1 MFKTTLKLIF
11 ILYPVLASPQYS
23 PQLETALKKA
33 GNNRPELERALKYCS
48 GKKNELKLK
57 AMEFLITNM
66 DIHYT
71 SDYYW
76 ENPSGQ
82 KIEYSELEYPDFEQA
97 KDAFA
102 KLKEQNPGIKPK
114 SVSFKD
120 IETIKADFLIKNV
133 ESAYKAWQGTV
144 LKNISFT
151 DFCEYIL
158 PYRIDVEPLQEWRST
173 YSEKFKWI
181 NKEMSSKEFS
191 QVLPYLKDDYD
202 KWFTNTWGEQRKE
215 PLPRLSALQLLQRK
229 QGPCPDIADLGVFIM
244 RSQGIPA
251 TVNVIP
257 FWATSTGG
265 HFMNTF
271 FGNQMKEHY
280 CDYGAKSFDAKL
292 QREPA
297 KVLRITYSKNP
308 NTLASFEASNN
319 IPPGILQQENYID
332 VTKDFW
338 DTRDVKC
345 SLYQT
350 HNQSKI
356 VYATTFNSLIWQPFW
371 WGKIINNETVFTS
384 LCKETVIIPQYFI
397 NGKLAPA
404 GPPVV
409 IGSNDNKVLIAD
421 LNQRR
426 DIVLAEKEKYLKFKI
441 GVSYKLF
448 YWQDGWKIAGTQNVA
463 AALSELRFEKVPKNA
478 LLLLVA
484 SDSKHLER
492 PFTVGDDGSRTWY

>member
-1 MFKTTLKLIF
+1 MFKTALKLIF
-11 ILYPVLASPQYS
+11 LFTFISSSAQYS
-23 PQLETALKKA
+23 PQLEIALKKA
-33 GNNRPELERALKYCS
+33 GNNRSELEKALKHFS
-48 GKKNELKLK
+48 GKNNELKFK
-57 AMEFLITNM
+57 AMDFLITNM
-66 DIHYT
+66 DIHHT

-76 ENPSGQ
+76 ENSSGQ
-82 KIEYSELEYPDFEQA
+82 KIAYSELEYTDFEQA
-97 KDAFA
+97 KEAFIR
-102 KLKEQNPGIKPK
+102 LKEQNPGIKP
-114 SVSFKD
+114 VPVILKD
-120 IETIKADFLIKNV
+120 IETITADFLIKNL
-133 ESAYKAWQGTV
+133 EKAFKSWQDTP
-144 LKNISFT
+144 LKNISFN

-158 PYRIDVEPLQEWRST
+158 PYRIDVEPIQEWRSS

-181 NKEMSSKEFS
+181 DKEISSKGFS
-191 QVLPYLKDDYD
+191 QVLPYVKDDYD

-244 RSQGIPA
+244 RSQGVPA

-271 FGNQMKEHY
+271 FGDQMKEYY
-280 CDYGAKSFDAKL
+280 CDYGAKSFDEKL

-308 NTLASFEASNN
+308 NTLASFEDIRK

-338 DTRDVKC
+338 HTRDVSC

-350 HNQSKI
+350 YNKSKI
-356 VYATTFNSLIWQPFW
+356 VYATTFNGLIWQPFW
-371 WGKIINNETVFTS
+371 WGTIINNETVFTS
-384 LCKETVIIPQYFI
+384 ICTETVIIPQYFI
-397 NGKLAPA
+397 NGKLIPA

-409 IGSNDNKVLIAD
+409 VGSDKNKILVPD

-426 DIVLAEKEKYLKFKI
+426 DIVLAEKEKFLKFKL

-448 YWQDGWKIAGTQNVA
+448 YWQDGWKIAGIQNVSTA
-463 AALSELRFEKVPKNA
+463 VSELKFEKVPKNA

-484 SDSKHLER
+484 SDTKQLER
-492 PFTVGDDGSRTWY
+492 PFTVGDDGGRTWY

>member
-1 MFKTTLKLIF
+1 MLKTILKLIF
-11 ILYPVLASPQYS
+11 ILSPAFVFAQYPDQIEA
-23 PQLETALKKA
+23 ALKKA
-33 GNNRPELERALKYCS
+33 GNNRPQLEKALKYS
-48 GKKNELKLK
+48 SDTKNELKLK

-66 DIHYT
+66 DIHNT

-76 ENPSGQ
+76 EDASGQ
-82 KIEYSELEYPDFEQA
+82 KIEYSELKYPDFEEA
-97 KDAFA
+97 KNAFV

-114 SVSFKD
+114 SFISKD
-120 IETIKADFLIKNV
+120 IETIQADFLIKNL
-133 ESAYKAWQGTV
+133 ENAFKAWKETE

-158 PYRIDVEPLQEWRST
+158 PYRIDVEPLQQWRSI

-181 NKEMSSKEFS
+181 NKQISSKEFS
-191 QVLPYLKDDYD
+191 QVLPYVKDDYE

-244 RSQGIPA
+244 RSQGVPA

-271 FGNQMKEHY
+271 FGDQMKEYY
-280 CDYGAKSFDAKL
+280 CDYGAKSFDEKL
-292 QREPA
+292 QREPS

-308 NTLASFEASNN
+308 NTLAAFEDSNN

-338 DTRDVKC
+338 DTRDVSC

-350 HNQSKI
+350 QKQSKI
-356 VYATTFNSLIWQPFW
+356 VYATTFNGLIWQPFW
-371 WGKIINNETVFTS
+371 WGAIINNETVFTS
-384 LCKETVIIPQYFI
+384 LCKETVIIPQYFT
-397 NGKLAPA
+397 NGKLIPA
-404 GPPVV
+404 GPPLV
-409 IGSNDNKVLIAD
+409 IGQNDNKVLIPD

-426 DIVLAEKEKYLKFKI
+426 DIILAEKEKYLKFKL

-448 YWQDGWKIAGTQNVA
+448 YWQDGWKIAGAHNVTT
-463 AALSELRFEKVPKNA
+463 ALSELKFEKVPKNA

-484 SDSKHLER
+484 SDTKHLER
-492 PFTVGDDGSRTWY
+492 PFTIEDDGSRTWY